1 MKFEPARSY
10 DGGIF
15 QWTLGQSYK
24 TSLGGSFSTSLGQT
38 SAVSVAADSK
48 FMLGTTN
55 SVKYAWETSVSFG
68 KSFSYKDVDEIEFKP
83 SGISIAEY
91 SGARCTELFQA
102 SAGLGPIQ
110 RGQFEAQR
118 SAART
123 AMKILVICNGASAI
137 ANILMS
143 GFGQGFAE
151 QGKNNVA
158 SKNALEVG
166 IAVTAAQALLAIIPV
181 VMVLAHKFLNDAKKL
196 TKPKE
201 WQPKSTFQA
210 SATKGIFIGAAPA
223 TLASML
229 RMDAKGTHLTVFGAP
244 IPTLI
249 AEDIGLLENVNQHI
263 VEYDLATATKKSTM
277 QMTDNRLFFETE
289 IIDLEGLT
297 GPGRKSMKRTGTA
310 LQARFETIKL
320 AARNDVK
327 EYATAFLNLDTSA
340 SPKASLIAG
349 GDLDA
354 PAISSVVATQTD
366 LTLKSGAST
375 ELVLNSTSLNMKA
388 HALKLEAVGAVEIN
402 CTQFKVNG
410 ASGFSVLSALI
421 RLG

>member
-1 MKFEPARSY
+1 MAWAPASSY
-10 DGGIF
+10 KGGIF

-24 TSLGGSFSTSLGQT
+24 TSLGGNFSTSIGQN
-38 SAVSVAADSK
+38 SAVSVAAESK
-48 FMLGTTN
+48 FTLGTTN

-83 SGISIAEY
+83 SGISIAEA
-91 SGARCTELFQA
+91 SGARCLDLFQA

-110 RGQFEAQR
+110 RGAFEAQR
-118 SAART
+118 SAARQ

-277 QMTDNRLFFETE
+277 QMTEDSLNVQTKSLSLIGMTGTDITPSQSDTTLDVAFSS
-289 IIDLEGLT
+289 IDLCAQNNPLLFKA
-297 GPGRKSMKRTGTA
+297 PPNASLA
-310 LQARFETIKL
+310 L
-320 AARNDVK
+320 N
-327 EYATAFLNLDTSA
+327 A
-340 SPKASLIAG
+340 SEPKATLSAG
-349 GDLDA
+349 AVA
-354 PAISSVVATQTD
+354 PAISSVEATQTA

-375 ELVLNSTSLNMKA
+375 ELVLNSASLNMKA
-388 HALKLEAVGAVEIN
+388 HAFKIEVLGSVAIE
-402 CTQFKVNG
+402 CTQIKLG
-410 ASGFSVLSALI
+410 AASGFSVRTPLI
-421 RLG
+421 QLG

>member
-277 QMTDNRLFFETE
+277 QMTEDSLNVQTKSLSLIGMTGTDITPSQSDTTLDVAFSS
-289 IIDLEGLT
+289 IDLCAQNNPLLFKA
-297 GPGRKSMKRTGTA
+297 PPNASLA
-310 LQARFETIKL
+310 L
-320 AARNDVK
+320 N
-327 EYATAFLNLDTSA
+327 A
-340 SPKASLIAG
+340 SEPKATLSAG
-349 GDLDA
+349 AVA
-354 PAISSVVATQTD
+354 PAISSVEATQTA

-375 ELVLNSTSLNMKA
+375 ELVLNSASLNMKA
-388 HALKLEAVGAVEIN
+388 HAFKIEVLGSVAIE
-402 CTQFKVNG
+402 CTQIKLG
-410 ASGFSVLSALI
+410 AASGFSVRTPLI
-421 RLG
+421 QLG

>member
-83 SGISIAEY
+83 SGISIAEA
-91 SGARCTELFQA
+91 SGARCLDLFQA

-277 QMTDNRLFFETE
+277 QMTEDSLNVQTKSLSLIGMTGTDITPSQSDTTLDVAFSS
-289 IIDLEGLT
+289 IDLCAQNNPLLFKA
-297 GPGRKSMKRTGTA
+297 PPNASLA
-310 LQARFETIKL
+310 L
-320 AARNDVK
+320 N
-327 EYATAFLNLDTSA
+327 A
-340 SPKASLIAG
+340 SEPKATLSAG
-349 GDLDA
+349 AVA
-354 PAISSVVATQTD
+354 PAISSVEATQTA

-375 ELVLNSTSLNMKA
+375 ELVLNSASLNMKA
-388 HALKLEAVGAVEIN
+388 HAFKIEVLGSVAIE
-402 CTQFKVNG
+402 CTQIKLG
-410 ASGFSVLSALI
+410 AASGFSVRTPLI
-421 RLG
+421 QLG